1 MEAWEQRLIKEMYNV
16 VDRLSSSLSKKEE
29 EEIHKSLDDLVI
41 LGELTL
47 YLTEKIRDGQ
57 AMEIDSKLEATIQ
70 EVIHL
75 WEEEKGMNLSELFE
89 DSSKAKRIH

>member
-29 EEIHKSLDDLVI
+29 DEICKSLDDLVI

-47 YLTEKIRDGQ
+47 YLTKKMRDDQ
-57 AMEIDSKLEATIQ
+57 AMEIDSKLEETIQ
-70 EVIHL
+70 EVIRL
-75 WEEEKGMNLSELFE
+75 WEEEKGMSSSGLFE
-89 DSSKAKRIH
+89 NRSKSERIH